1 MNSDGWFHHVLVYMG
16 HLHFVL
22 SALKLSSGLAWMLM
36 AFMGLGGVLGGWEAH
51 EIFVSAPVLLGL
63 IWSLDRSEVLGASI
77 I

>member
-1 MNSDGWFHHVLVYMG
+1 MGLFHHVLVYMG

-22 SALKLSSGLAWMLM
+22 SALKLSSGLARMLM
-36 AFMGLGGVLGGWEAH
+36 AFVGLGEVWGGWEEAH